1 MEKQGYF
8 APEGVVNR
16 RSVAGAVRPG
26 GPRMTGTTA
35 RRDAPLSALAL
46 FAHPDDIEFV
56 AAGTLLLLAEAGWL
70 IHYANIANGDCGS
83 LVTDR
88 AETARIRDGEARAA
102 AAILGAEF
110 HAPVSSDLMIF
121 YDERHLRRVAAIVR
135 AARPTIV
142 LTHFPVDYMEDHTNA
157 CRLAV
162 TGAFVKGMPNFA
174 TDPPL
179 DPVPGDVFVYHAMPH
194 GQCDPLRRPM
204 SPEFIV
210 DTTTVHA
217 RKRAALAAHASQKAW
232 LDATQGMDSYLD
244 TCDEVSRRVGERW
257 GTGGH
262 AEGWTRH
269 LHLGFSADDADPL
282 AEALAPFVRT
292 VAR

>member
-1 MEKQGYF
+1 MSGTP
-8 APEGVVNR
+8 AHR
-16 RSVAGAVRPG
+16 AARP
-26 GPRMTGTTA
+26 
-35 RRDAPLSALAL
+35 SALAL

-56 AAGTLLLLAEAGWL
+56 AAGTLLLLAAAGWE
-70 IHYANIANGDCGS
+70 IHYCTIADGDCGS
-83 LVTDR
+83 MTTDR
-88 AETARIRDGEARAA
+88 AETARLRRAEARAA
-102 AAILGAEF
+102 AALLGATF
-110 HAPVSSDLMIF
+110 HEPVSTDLMIF
-121 YDERHLRRVAAIVR
+121 YDERHLRRVAGIVR

-142 LTHFPVDYMEDHTNA
+142 LTHYPADYMEDHMNA

-179 DPVPGDVFVYHAMPH
+179 PPVPGDVFVYHAMPH
-194 GQCDPLRRPM
+194 GQCDPLRRPVT
-204 SPEFIV
+204 PDFVI

-244 TCDEVSRRVGERW
+244 ACDEASRRIGERY
-257 GTGGH
+257 GSATH

-269 LHLGFSADDADPL
+269 LHLGFSAADTDPL
-282 AEALAPFVRT
+282 AEVLAPLVRR
-292 VAR
+292 VG